1 MMDDC
6 LFCKIAARQ
15 IPADIVLD
23 SEDALAFRDIDP
35 QAPQHVLLIPKR
47 HITMLADLHSEDA
60 ALAGSL
66 LTQAVKL
73 ARDLGMDEAGYRM
86 VINNGETAGQSV
98 WHLHIHLLSGRLF
111 RWPPG

>member
-1 MMDDC
+1 MSDC

-35 QAPQHVLLIPKR
+35 QAPQHVLVIPKR
-47 HITMLADLHSEDA
+47 HIARLADLDHGDSA
-60 ALAGSL
+60 AVGSL
-66 LTQAVKL
+66 VTQAVKL
-73 ARDLGMDEAGYRM
+73 AHDLGMEESGYRM
-86 VINNGETAGQSV
+86 VINNGEEAGQSV
-98 WHLHIHLLSGRLF
+98 WHLHIHLLSGRTF